1 MDRRDFLKATAAAGV
16 GLALGLTNGK
26 TSLLP
31 VDASSSALAAENP
44 TLPADLAAVRNGE
57 PGDMFDAGIAALG
70 GMKRFVKPGQ
80 TVVLKPNVSWESSP
94 QLSGNTNP
102 DLIARIIRR
111 CREAGASRVTV
122 VDHTIENGRRCYEL
136 SGIGEASRLEGA
148 TVAPAEAERYYQSQR
163 VDGKSL
169 QQAAVHEAILEADV
183 FINIP
188 VLKHHGGA
196 GMTAAIKNLMGA
208 VWDRRHYHANDLHQ
222 CIADFLNV
230 RRPDLNVVDCYR
242 ILTQHGPRGGA
253 TADVKMPKMQLLS
266 TDIVAVDIA
275 AARLLERDPA
285 RHIQLAHE
293 AGHGQIDPT
302 KLRAQRITL

>member
-1 MDRRDFLKATAAAGV
+1 MDRRDFLKATAAAGL
-16 GLALGLTNGK
+16 GLALGFSNSK
-26 TSLLP
+26 TRSP
-31 VDASSSALAAENP
+31 SGFSSTSAFAAENP
-44 TLPADLAAVRNGE
+44 NTPADLAAVRNGE

-70 GMKRFVKPGQ
+70 GMQRFVKPGQ

-102 DLIARIIRR
+102 ELMARIIKR
-111 CREAGASRVTV
+111 CHEAGAKKVTV

-136 SGIGEASRLEGA
+136 SGIGEASRMEGA
-148 TVAPAEAERYYQSQR
+148 TVAPAEAERYYQLQR
-163 VDGKSL
+163 VGGKSL
-169 QQAAVHEAILEADV
+169 QQAAIHEAILEADV

-188 VLKHHGGA
+188 ILKHHGGA

-208 VWDRRHYHANDLHQ
+208 VWDRRYYHANDLHQ

-242 ILTQHGPRGGA
+242 ILTQHGPRGGSA
-253 TADVKMPKMQLLS
+253 ADVKMPKMQLLS

-275 AARLLERDPA
+275 AARLLDRDPA
-285 RHIQLAHE
+285 RHIQLAFE
-293 AGHGQIDPT
+293 AGHGQIDPA
-302 KLRAQRITL
+302 KLTARRITL